1 MVYFKYDKE
10 RRSNEMTKE
19 TANAIKQLIPTTD
32 YNLIMQSSINN
43 ASALLKL
50 YKLNNNEIKLILNA
64 CALADR

>member
-1 MVYFKYDKE
+1 
-10 RRSNEMTKE
+10 MTKE

-43 ASALLKL
+43 ASALLNL